1 MDGPVAGI
9 DEAGRGCLAGPVV
22 AGAVILPPSYDLPGL
37 TDSKR
42 LSAPRRALLAQAIK
56 AQALSWALG
65 FSWPREIERINI
77 LQATLQ
83 AMARAETA
91 LTVRPVLVLVDG
103 NQPFPSAVRQKT
115 VVGGDAIHPCIS
127 AASILAK
134 TFRDRLLELMDARYP
149 GYGLSRHKGYGT
161 REHLQALDRLG
172 PCSVHRMTFGG
183 VLPGQKERQLCLPGI

>member
-1 MDGPVAGI
+1 
-9 DEAGRGCLAGPVV
+9 
-22 AGAVILPPSYDLPGL
+22 
-37 TDSKR
+37 
-42 LSAPRRALLAQAIK
+42 
-56 AQALSWALG
+56 
-65 FSWPREIERINI
+65 
-77 LQATLQ
+77 
-83 AMARAETA
+83 

-134 TFRDRLLELMDARYP
+134 TFRDRLLELMDVRYP

-172 PCSVHRMTFGG
+172 PCPVHRMTFKG
-183 VLPGQKERQLCLPGI
+183 VRPGQEERQLCLPGI